1 MPGRKAPPDAD
12 PRAGRNPGYAEDLPR
27 DRRDAH
33 QPVEP
38 AKPSPDEPGMRRDP
52 DPEAD
57 PAGEAPM
64 ERDTDD
70 DNAGRK

>member
-1 MPGRKAPPDAD
+1 MPERDAPPAAN
-12 PRAGRNPGYAEDLPR
+12 PRPGRNPGYAEDKPR

-52 DPEAD
+52 DQEAD
-57 PAGEAPM
+57 PTGEAPM
-64 ERDTDD
+64 EHDADD
-70 DNAGRK
+70 DTVERS